1 MHLLTQLVSAPTK
14 ADRDRLLNEASEL
27 VSPELVQVV
36 DMLQDQAKNAGQ
48 ADLSQRLGQIRA
60 ELNTR
65 LLAST

>member
-1 MHLLTQLVSAPTK
+1 MQLLTQLVSAPTK